1 MITFTGHDR
10 HTRYFITD
18 ELEAYFHFWKLGF
31 DIKYKPKKINVD
43 ILLYQ
48 MGKISN
54 EYLQK

>member
-10 HTRYFITD
+10 HTRYYITD

-31 DIKYKPKKINVD
+31 DIKYKPKKINVE

-48 MGKISN
+48 MGMVCNDYKQI
-54 EYLQK
+54 